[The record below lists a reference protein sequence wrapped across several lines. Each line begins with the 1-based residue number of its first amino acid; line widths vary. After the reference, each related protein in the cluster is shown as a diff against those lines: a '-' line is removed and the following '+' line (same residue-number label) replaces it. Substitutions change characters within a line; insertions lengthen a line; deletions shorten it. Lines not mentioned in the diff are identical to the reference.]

1 MKKQL
6 ILLLMSMAILVACER
21 TELGQAPIQEDF
33 QEQVAEWKQERMESI
48 SDSTGWLR
56 LAGMFWLEEGE
67 NSFGSSSEV
76 DIQFP
81 ENTIVD
87 RAGTFVF
94 ENGMV
99 TMRVEEGVDI
109 THEGESVNE
118 ITLYDGDEESEEVR
132 VEHGTLVWFVII
144 RDDITAI
151 RLFNEEN
158 EKADAFTGFPAYPVD
173 PEWTRTARY
182 IPNPEG
188 TTVPIVNVLGQQID
202 AVSPGKIE
210 FTLEGERF
218 TFDGIIN
225 STQLFIIF
233 SDGTNQEETYQTGRY
248 VYVDY
253 PKEGSE
259 YTVID
264 FNKAYNPPCAYNVFT
279 TCQLPPQQNRL
290 DIAINAGEKRPIDWK
305 GL

>member
-6 ILLLMSMAILVACER
+6 ILLLLSMAILVACER

-81 ENTIVD
+81 ENTISD

-99 TMRVEEGVDI
+99 TMRVEEGVEI
-109 THEGESVNE
+109 THEGEPVDE

-151 RLFNEEN
+151 RLFNKEN

-173 PEWTRTARY
+173 PEWARTARY

-210 FTLEGERF
+210 FTIEGERF
-218 TFDGIIN
+218 KFDGIIN

-233 SDGTNQEETYQTGRY
+233 SDGTNQEETYQAGRY

-253 PKEGSE
+253 PEEGSE